1 MSYRIRLAKPDD
13 RNQIHHMIRE
23 SVANE
28 KKCLDPA
35 LVQADFINEYV
46 DKVIAKGNM
55 LVVENSQMELEMFGE
70 IHDYNLLENA
80 AFVLKEFSFVSGKA
94 SSPLSGDTDI
104 VTWLFSEIQNN
115 HKDVFRVEM
124 KSPVSSSSRVDYFRS
139 LGMVVEGSYNGR
151 LKNITGDHFPIIPLS
166 WINPSFN

>member
-1 MSYRIRLAKPDD
+1 MSYRIRLAKPGD
-13 RNQIHHMIRE
+13 RNQIHHLIRE

-46 DKVIAKGNM
+46 DKVMAKGNM
-55 LVVENSQMELEMFGE
+55 LVVENSRMELEMIGE
-70 IHDYNLLENA
+70 IHNYNHFENA
-80 AFVLKEFSFVSGKA
+80 SFVLKEFSFVSRNA
-94 SSPLSGDTDI
+94 SSPVSGETDI
-104 VTWLFSEIQNN
+104 VAWLHSEIQNN

-151 LKNITGDHFPIIPLS
+151 LKNANGNHLPIVPLW